1 MRLAPGATIGILGG
15 GQLGRMTALAAAR
28 LGYRAHVFAPE
39 PDAPAAQ
46 VTNLATIAP
55 YDDPAAL
62 ARFAGAVDV
71 VTIEFENL
79 PLEPLALLARA
90 RPMRPAP
97 EVLAICQD
105 RVKEKAFLEGIDV
118 PVTPYRV
125 VRGARELARALREH
139 GGRSVLKTARFGYDG
154 KGQSSLEPDVDAH
167 AAWARHGA
175 AVGVLEAWVDF
186 EREISVITARAADG
200 AKATYPPVENHHQEH
215 VLART
220 VAPAAIAP
228 ELAAAAR
235 ALAERF
241 AAGLEVVG
249 LLAVEMFV
257 TRDGRLLV
265 NELAPR
271 PHNSGHWTIDAC
283 AISQFEQLVRAV
295 CGLPLG
301 APEPFAEAVM
311 DNLLGAAIE
320 TWPELLAEPGARV
333 HLYGKREI
341 RPGRKLGHVTRLASS
356 APRRSP
362 VK

>member
-1 MRLAPGATIGILGG
+1 VRLAPGATIGILGG

-28 LGYRAHVFAPE
+28 LGYRCHVFAPE
-39 PDAPAAQ
+39 PDGPAMQ
-46 VTNLATIAP
+46 VTNLATVAP

-79 PLEPLALLARA
+79 PLAPLIELARA

-105 RVKEKAFLEGIDV
+105 RVKEKAFLGAIDV
-118 PVTPYRV
+118 PVTPYWI
-125 VRGARELARALREH
+125 VRDARELARALRAH
-139 GGRSVLKTARFGYDG
+139 GGRAVLKTARLGYDG
-154 KGQSSLEPDVDAH
+154 KGQSVLEPGADVD
-167 AAWARHGA
+167 AAWARLRA
-175 AVGVLEAWVDF
+175 EVGILEAWVEF

-200 AKATYPPVENHHQEH
+200 AKATYPPVENQHREH
-215 VLART
+215 ILART
-220 VAPAAIAP
+220 IAPAAIAP

-235 ALAERF
+235 ALAERI
-241 AAGLEVVG
+241 AAALDVVG

-283 AISQFEQLVRAV
+283 AVSQFEQLVRAV

-301 APEPFAEAVM
+301 APEPFVQAVM

-320 TWPELLAEPGARV
+320 SWPQLLAEPGARV
-333 HLYGKREI
+333 HLYGKREV
-341 RPGRKLGHVTRLASS
+341 RSGRKLGHVTRLG
-356 APRRSP
+356 SP
-362 VK
+362 GK